1 MGAGSTIF
9 SARQVLWCMVFC
21 GFAVNYMIRIN
32 LNIAIVSMVRH
43 RSLIVVNETINE
55 KLQLVLDS
63 GAENVSESSSSTQAP
78 GPSEIY
84 QEEDGFI
91 WDEYQQGLIL
101 GAFFWLHWI
110 TQVPGGILARKYGT
124 KLVFGLSNFLGCLFC
139 FITPLSAYMNYQ
151 ALIFLRVI
159 QGIVCGFAW
168 PSMHN
173 MTALW
178 IPPNERSKFVTA
190 YLGSSV
196 GAALTFPLC
205 GYIISW
211 WNWEGVF
218 YVTGMIGT
226 FWFICWWLLIFDSPA
241 QHPRIGLEEKECI
254 EKSLG
259 ESITKKPL
267 KTPWKELLLSRPVW
281 MNIIAQ
287 WGGIWGIFTLM
298 TQAPT
303 YFKQI
308 HGWNIRM
315 TGMLSGMP
323 HIMRMVFAYFFSLF
337 GDYML
342 RTDKMSRTNVRKM
355 ATAVCCIGQGIFM
368 AGLAFSGND
377 HIAAIVFMTLA
388 TAVNGAVSTG
398 PLASFVDLSPN
409 YASITLGLS
418 GMISVMPGFISPAIV
433 GILTFE
439 NQTIEQ
445 WQKVFLLATAM
456 LVVCG
461 LLYLVFADS
470 NLQSWN
476 SPDKI
481 VQDPEE
487 IVPMTEKP
495 RIVITKNS
503 IPTSDLAYTRRQE
516 KKANNVD
523 IIRKNSD
530 TSNKTDS

>member
-1 MGAGSTIF
+1 
-9 SARQVLWCMVFC
+9 
-21 GFAVNYMIRIN
+21 
-32 LNIAIVSMVRH
+32 
-43 RSLIVVNETINE
+43 
-55 KLQLVLDS
+55 
-63 GAENVSESSSSTQAP
+63 
-78 GPSEIY
+78 
-84 QEEDGFI
+84 
-91 WDEYQQGLIL
+91 
-101 GAFFWLHWI
+101 
-110 TQVPGGILARKYGT
+110 
-124 KLVFGLSNFLGCLFC
+124 
-139 FITPLSAYMNYQ
+139 
-151 ALIFLRVI
+151 
-159 QGIVCGFAW
+159 
-168 PSMHN
+168 
-173 MTALW
+173 
-178 IPPNERSKFVTA
+178 
-190 YLGSSV
+190 
-196 GAALTFPLC
+196 
-205 GYIISW
+205 
-211 WNWEGVF
+211 
-218 YVTGMIGT
+218 
-226 FWFICWWLLIFDSPA
+226 
-241 QHPRIGLEEKECI
+241 
-254 EKSLG
+254 
-259 ESITKKPL
+259 
-267 KTPWKELLLSRPVW
+267 
-281 MNIIAQ
+281 
-287 WGGIWGIFTLM
+287 
-298 TQAPT
+298 
-303 YFKQI
+303 
-308 HGWNIRM
+308 
-315 TGMLSGMP
+315 
-323 HIMRMVFAYFFSLF
+323 
-337 GDYML
+337 ML